1 MQENKTLS
9 RAEWLDKIFG
19 TPVFAVLLAIFCNV
33 LWGSAFPFIKLGYR
47 LFSIETSNTASIF
60 CFAGVRFMLG
70 SFLVLLGSVL
80 LQSRLPKFP
89 HGKVAAECC
98 ALGLWQTTTQ
108 YAFYYIA
115 VAMLT
120 GAFGGILN
128 STQSFL
134 GVIFAHFIYGNADR
148 MTAAKTLGCVIG
160 FAGVLIGTLGNHG
173 SGSGW
178 GVFCMM
184 AATIIFTLS
193 GPWNKSV
200 TKKADS
206 FAVCFINLFVGGL
219 ALFVLGTVLGGS
231 LHVQSALAVVVMLYR
246 PSSAGQAMCC
256 GPADEKQPGQPHCHL
271 WLREPGGQRTAERRA
286 QRRAPVPL
294 AVSGG
299 AGVRVCGHL
308 AGEQGPRQKGGQM
321 TGPIFDTHA
330 HYSARAFDADRDFLL
345 GSLPGKGVVG
355 VCEQATHSGD
365 APKVLE
371 LAHRYPWV
379 VAAVGIHPESLLPAA
394 DCGEEGPAP
403 TVSVYGGDWAAEMRA
418 LAPYYEDPKVVAV
431 GECGLDY
438 HWPVPKDAQ
447 LAMFEAH
454 IRLALELNK
463 PIIVHDRNAHADVY
477 ALLKKYQPKGIVH
490 CYSGSADDA
499 VWLAKQGLF
508 IGFGGACTF
517 KGAKRAAKAISA
529 LPLESIVLETDC
541 PYMAPEPVRGTRCDS
556 SLIRYVGEY
565 IAQLRG
571 ISAEEVFRT
580 TAENARRVYGL

>member
-1 MQENKTLS
+1 
-9 RAEWLDKIFG
+9 
-19 TPVFAVLLAIFCNV
+19 
-33 LWGSAFPFIKLGYR
+33 
-47 LFSIETSNTASIF
+47 
-60 CFAGVRFMLG
+60 
-70 SFLVLLGSVL
+70 
-80 LQSRLPKFP
+80 
-89 HGKVAAECC
+89 
-98 ALGLWQTTTQ
+98 
-108 YAFYYIA
+108 
-115 VAMLT
+115 
-120 GAFGGILN
+120 
-128 STQSFL
+128 
-134 GVIFAHFIYGNADR
+134 
-148 MTAAKTLGCVIG
+148 
-160 FAGVLIGTLGNHG
+160 
-173 SGSGW
+173 
-178 GVFCMM
+178 
-184 AATIIFTLS
+184 
-193 GPWNKSV
+193 
-200 TKKADS
+200 
-206 FAVCFINLFVGGL
+206 
-219 ALFVLGTVLGGS
+219 
-231 LHVQSALAVVVMLYR
+231 
-246 PSSAGQAMCC
+246 
-256 GPADEKQPGQPHCHL
+256 
-271 WLREPGGQRTAERRA
+271 
-286 QRRAPVPL
+286 
-294 AVSGG
+294 
-299 AGVRVCGHL
+299 
-308 AGEQGPRQKGGQM
+308 M

-330 HYSARAFDADRDFLL
+330 HYSAHAFDADRDFLL

-454 IRLALELNK
+454 IRLALEL
-463 PIIVHDRNAHADVY
+463 D
-477 ALLKKYQPKGIVH
+477 KGIVH